1 MSVNN
6 QEKRNWRPRLS
17 TSAKKK
23 IGDVLA
29 IWSGVILYG
38 IYKFPI
44 EMLIARGSFDPM
56 WDSFFTSW
64 APMIIMAIGSSV
76 VIVFRFSGRSQEMA
90 QTGQVSTVVRT
101 PLQASPPVPPPVPVP
116 E

>member
-6 QEKRNWRPRLS
+6 QEKRKWYQLS
-17 TSAKKK
+17 SETKRK

-56 WDSFFTSW
+56 WDSFLTSW

-76 VIVFRFSGRSQEMA
+76 VIIFRFSGRSQEMA
-90 QTGQVSTVVRT
+90 QSGQVSTVVRT
-101 PLQASPPVPPPVPVP
+101 PLQPTPPVPPPVPVP